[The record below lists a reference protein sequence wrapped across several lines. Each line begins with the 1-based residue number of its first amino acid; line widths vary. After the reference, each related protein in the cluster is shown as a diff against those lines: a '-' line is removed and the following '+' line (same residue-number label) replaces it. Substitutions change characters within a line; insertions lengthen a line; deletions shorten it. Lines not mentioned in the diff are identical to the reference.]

1 MSKVISITNQKGGV
15 GKTTTAINLSASLA
29 VAEKKTLL
37 IDLDPQG
44 NATSGMG
51 ISHKGVGRTIYH
63 ALIEEVDVE
72 EVIVSSPLS
81 FLHIIPSN
89 SDLIGVEVELVDDPK
104 RERRLKNVLSALYD
118 RYEYVIIDCPP
129 SLGVLTVNSLT
140 AADSVL
146 IPLQCEYF
154 ALEGLT
160 QLQRTISLIKKSYNP
175 ALYIEGILLT
185 MFDARNNLSHQ
196 VEEEVRRHYKERV
209 FNTIIPR
216 NVRLSESPGF
226 GKPVLQYDIHSKGA
240 RKYLELAQEFLYR
253 GEMIYDKAEGARQG
267 A

>member
-1 MSKVISITNQKGGV
+1 MSKVISVTNQKGGV

-29 VAEKKTLL
+29 VAEKKILL

-51 ISHKGVGRTIYH
+51 ITKDRIGRTIYH
-63 ALIEEVDVE
+63 ALIEEVEIE
-72 EVIVSSPLS
+72 EIIISSSLS

-89 SDLIGVEVELVDDPK
+89 ADLIGAEIELIDDPQ
-104 RERRLKNVLSALYD
+104 REKKLKNILD
-118 RYEYVIIDCPP
+118 FIENRYEYIFIDCPP
-129 SLGVLTVNSLT
+129 SLGILTVNSLT

-160 QLQRTISLIKKSYNP
+160 QLRKTISLIKKSLNP
-175 ALYIEGILLT
+175 SLYIEGIILT
-185 MFDARNNLSHQ
+185 MFDVRNNLSHQ
-196 VEEEVRRHYKERV
+196 VEEEVRSHFKDKV
-209 FNTIIPR
+209 FKSVIPR

-226 GKPVLQYDIHSKGA
+226 GKPVIQYDIHSKGA
-240 RKYLELAQEFLYR
+240 ISYLELAQEFLYR
-253 GEMIYDKAEGARQG
+253 EDLTYDKAEGLG
-267 A
+267 

>member
-1 MSKVISITNQKGGV
+1 VCKVISITNQKGGV

-51 ISHKGVGRTIYH
+51 ISYKGVGRTIYH
-63 ALIEEVDVE
+63 ALIEEVEVE
-72 EVIVSSPLS
+72 EVIVSSSLS

-89 SDLIGVEVELVDDPK
+89 SDLIGVEVELVNDPQ
-104 RERRLKNVLSALYD
+104 RERRLKNVLSTLYD
-118 RYEYVIIDCPP
+118 RYEYIIVDCPP

-140 AADSVL
+140 AANSVL

-160 QLQRTISLIKKSYNP
+160 QLQRTIALIKKSYNP

-185 MFDARNNLSHQ
+185 MLDAL
-196 VEEEVRRHYKERV
+196 
-209 FNTIIPR
+209 
-216 NVRLSESPGF
+216 
-226 GKPVLQYDIHSKGA
+226 
-240 RKYLELAQEFLYR
+240 
-253 GEMIYDKAEGARQG
+253 
-267 A
+267 